1 MILEEVM
8 CQEMFYKNQGV
19 RLTLFVLYTKC
30 DKNIIRG
37 YECVVFW
44 YDQLL
49 VFNLRWF
56 PVLPLL

>member
-44 YDQLL
+44 YDQ
-49 VFNLRWF
+49 F
-56 PVLPLL
+56 